1 MVSKKKFFLAFFSK
15 KKFFYQI
22 NTYDISKDSSLHD
35 KLESWNQKFFYQR
48 FFEIT
53 LKESLKKALFSH
65 RAALSAGISANLDEK
80 NTRIFGG
87 LILV

>member
-1 MVSKKKFFLAFFSK
+1 MVSKKKGFLAFFSK
-15 KKFFYQI
+15 KKFYHQI
-22 NTYDISKDSSLHD
+22 NTYDISKDSSLHE

-53 LKESLKKALFSH
+53 LKETLEIAFFSH

-80 NTRIFGG
+80 NPRIFFG
-87 LILV
+87 LF